1 MEKGAIE
8 FCASFLWSISRKFI
22 RADHE
27 KKNNHCHRKQQECLK
42 EIGAPEE
49 MSKTFLLVAARVS
62 MAYCDLHDEE

>member
-1 MEKGAIE
+1 M
-8 FCASFLWSISRKFI
+8 R
-22 RADHE
+22 